1 MHGGGTPAKLRPRST
16 GQSASAS
23 KVTGPRTLRAKPP
36 EPAPSRL
43 FGELALASPPK
54 KKPPPIPHSWRAS
67 LPSAPVAAVA
77 VTAAAASVPDPPPM
91 LRSPPLRAT
100 KSPAQSPP
108 SRSLTP
114 LDVSPLAR
122 KPPARLPPA
131 PPPPVPPSAP
141 LNEFDD
147 NQAEHDARLL
157 DIIASHP
164 SDSHNLARTKRV
176 ARQLAAFS
184 RLLTDLQLA
193 AAEERAL
200 LDDALRELS
209 ACRHN
214 LAQARER
221 IAELESQIVHNEASA
236 VL

>member
-1 MHGGGTPAKLRPRST
+1 MQGGGGTPARLRPRST

-23 KVTGPRTLRAKPP
+23 KVTGPRTLRSKPP
-36 EPAPSRL
+36 EPVPSRL

-67 LPSAPVAAVA
+67 LPAAPVVAAVA
-77 VTAAAASVPDPPPM
+77 RAAAAVPDPPPM

-114 LDVSPLAR
+114 LDVSPQAR
-122 KPPARLPPA
+122 KPPLRLPPA
-131 PPPPVPPSAP
+131 PPAPAPPAPAPPVH
-141 LNEFDD
+141 EFDD
-147 NQAEHDARLL
+147 NQAERDARLL

-184 RLLTDLQLA
+184 RLLADLHLA

-209 ACRHN
+209 ASRRS
-214 LAQARER
+214 LAQARAR
-221 IAELESQIVHNEASA
+221 IAELESQIVHNEM
-236 VL
+236 